1 MIEFFY
7 WFLILFG
14 VLFSLLRIILG
25 PKIEDR
31 VAALDGLNVMVSGII
46 VLLAFQ
52 FKNSI
57 YLDVALVY
65 AVLAFLETVIFS
77 RILEKKK
84 ELK

>member
-77 RILEKKK
+77 RILEKNK